1 MAKTEMDAAVVRPGS
16 GARRACRSPRS
27 VVDPWRRNPS
37 TRMVARRSDG
47 ERTVSDLV
55 PKQVLHSVEERE
67 TEDVSGEFSLQSFLQ
82 GLSGC

>member
-1 MAKTEMDAAVVRPGS
+1 
-16 GARRACRSPRS
+16 
-27 VVDPWRRNPS
+27 
-37 TRMVARRSDG
+37 MVARSSDG
-47 ERTVSDLV
+47 ERTVSELV